1 MNNYFCCGL
10 HHSSYCP
17 ECRGK
22 ICKERIEYR
31 LNPKGGNEN
40 KIKQINEMRANNE
53 RNTFQR

>member
-40 KIKQINEMRANNE
+40 KIKQINEMRAKDE
-53 RNTFQR
+53 STS